1 MFVTS
6 YPQCK
11 SSLKE
16 RVDWRAKASV
26 HHLCSPV
33 SSMSNVFHFSVDTR
47 ALEPIQD
54 FFKLY
59 LALLLAAIQVLDTV
73 HSAMLCKQVTS

>member
-1 MFVTS
+1 
-6 YPQCK
+6 
-11 SSLKE
+11 
-16 RVDWRAKASV
+16 
-26 HHLCSPV
+26 
-33 SSMSNVFHFSVDTR
+33 MSNVFHLSVDTR

-73 HSAMLCKQVTS
+73 HSAMLCNR